1 MKRLFVMI
9 AVILSTFCFAQ
20 SGPTAA
26 DAKQLRACETAY
38 NSTKAVYLKKKDPAS
53 KKKYVIATV
62 KFGTAA
68 MMSDVLDRKLK
79 YRKALHLYREA
90 LKLDPKNVEAKNNSD
105 MIVSIYKS
113 MGRPVPQ

>member
-1 MKRLFVMI
+1 VKRLLVLFLV
-9 AVILSTFCFAQ
+9 LSSVFIHAQ
-20 SGPTAA
+20 GNPSAE
-26 DAKQLRACETAY
+26 DVKQLKACEAAY
-38 NSTKAVYLKKKDPAS
+38 SSTKAVFLKKKDPAS
-53 KKKYVIATV
+53 KKKFVAATV

-90 LKLDPKNVEAKNNSD
+90 LKLDPANKEAKNNSD